1 MIHEHIRVLLWVFG
15 FLAASMGIVTLA
27 PEFALNRLLKLPV
40 GDETGRFFARH
51 WGAMAAVCG
60 GLMMWAAE
68 VPALRGPVMAMVGVE
83 KLVLIA
89 LTLGQWGKPLFRG
102 LAPAAGCDLVAV
114 VLFALYACE
123 PMIARG

>member
-1 MIHEHIRVLLWVFG
+1 MIHEHIRGLLWVFG

-89 LTLGQWGKPLFRG
+89 LTLGQWGKPLLRG

-123 PMIARG
+123 PIARG

>member
-89 LTLGQWGKPLFRG
+89 LTLGQWGKPLLRG

-123 PMIARG
+123 PIARG

>member
-1 MIHEHIRVLLWVFG
+1 
-15 FLAASMGIVTLA
+15 MGIVTLA

-89 LTLGQWGKPLFRG
+89 LTLGQWGKPLLRG

-123 PMIARG
+123 PIARG

>member
-15 FLAASMGIVTLA
+15 FLAVSMGIVTLA

-89 LTLGQWGKPLFRG
+89 LTLGQWGKPLLRG

-123 PMIARG
+123 PIARG

>member
-1 MIHEHIRVLLWVFG
+1 MIHEHIRALLWVFG

-60 GLMMWAAE
+60 GLMMWAA
-68 VPALRGPVMAMVGVE
+68 
-83 KLVLIA
+83 
-89 LTLGQWGKPLFRG
+89 
-102 LAPAAGCDLVAV
+102 
-114 VLFALYACE
+114 
-123 PMIARG
+123 

>member
-15 FLAASMGIVTLA
+15 FLAASMGIVTVA

-89 LTLGQWGKPLFRG
+89 LTLGQWGKPLLRG

-123 PMIARG
+123 PIARG